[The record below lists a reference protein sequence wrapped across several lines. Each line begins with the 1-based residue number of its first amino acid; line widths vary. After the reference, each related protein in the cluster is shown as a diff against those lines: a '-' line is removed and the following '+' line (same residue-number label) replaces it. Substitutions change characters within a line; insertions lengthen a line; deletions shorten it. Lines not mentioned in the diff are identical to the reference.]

1 MNPFLPAGSLLAIV
15 ATFPFPLQG
24 QSERQLTLPPADA
37 RLSAAFGSIGSVR
50 ELSDGRVLI
59 TDSRE
64 GRIVAVNLRTGAV
77 EQVGRRGQGP
87 NEYGTVG
94 PLLPLAGDSS
104 LMVDVMSRRWLLFA
118 GSSIVAALPPD
129 TPIIKAVKTFAK
141 GADGLGH
148 VWVSVSP
155 REFVQEAPKA
165 GSIDFGPADSDI
177 VVRGNRATGKLDTV
191 TKVRGAVSR
200 RTVTPNAYGKFHGV
214 TWSHAPLSAA
224 ESAALFSDGWFALAR
239 VEPYRVDWIAP
250 DGRVSRGRP
259 IPVTPIKVTT
269 AEKEAYFAR
278 VAASTT
284 PEGKMPAL
292 PEGTQRDLDALRHRF
307 PAVFPPFTGAP
318 IAGGDGN
325 LWLRRPVSKQFPEIR
340 YDVVDRRG
348 LRIGTVSL
356 ARGERVVTVGKAA
369 VYVAWKDRAGIERL
383 RRHPSPL
390 PGARFPELPPESP
403 DPRA

>member
-1 MNPFLPAGSLLAIV
+1 MNPLLPAGLLLAIG
-15 ATFPFPLQG
+15 ATFPSLVRG
-24 QSERQLTLPPADA
+24 QSERQLRLPPASA
-37 RLSAAFGSIGSVR
+37 LLSEAFSSIGSVR
-50 ELSDGRVLI
+50 ELTDGRVLI

-64 GRIVAVNLRTGAV
+64 GRIVAANLRTGAV
-77 EQVGRRGQGP
+77 EQVGRRGRGP

-94 PLLPLAGDSS
+94 TLLPLAGDSS
-104 LMVDVMSRRWLLFA
+104 LMVDVMNRRWLLFS
-118 GSSIVAALPPD
+118 GPSIVVTLPPD

-155 REFVQEAPKA
+155 REFVQETAKA
-165 GSIDFGPADSDI
+165 GSIDFGPADSDF
-177 VVRGNRATGKLDTV
+177 VVRGNRVTGKLDTV
-191 TKVRGAVSR
+191 TQIRVAVSR
-200 RTVTPNAYGKFHGV
+200 RTVTANAYGKFHGV

-224 ESAALFSDGWFALAR
+224 ESAALFADGWFAVAR

-259 IPVTPIKVTT
+259 IPVTPIRVTA

-278 VAASTT
+278 VAASRT
-284 PEGKMPAL
+284 PGVGMPAL
-292 PEGTQRDLDALRHRF
+292 PDAMRREIDALRDRF
-307 PAVFPPFTGAP
+307 PEVFPPFTGAP

-325 LWLRRPVSKQFPEIR
+325 LWLRRPVSKQFPNIR

-348 LRIGTVSL
+348 QLIGTVSL
-356 ARGERVVTVGKAA
+356 ARGERVVAVGRTA
-369 VYVAWKDRAGIERL
+369 VYVAWKDEDDIEQL

-390 PGARFPELPPESP
+390 PGPSGR
-403 DPRA
+403 RASHQTPGT

>member
-1 MNPFLPAGSLLAIV
+1 MNPFLPAGSLFAIV
-15 ATFPFPLQG
+15 ATFPSPVQG
-24 QSERQLTLPPADA
+24 QSERQLRLPPANA
-37 RLSAAFGSIGSVR
+37 RLSEAFSSIGSVR

-59 TDSRE
+59 TDSRD
-64 GRIVAVNLRTGAV
+64 GRIVAANLSTWAV

-104 LMVDVMSRRWLLFA
+104 LMVDVMGRRWLLFA
-118 GSSIVAALPPD
+118 GSSIVATIPPD
-129 TPIIKAVKTFAK
+129 APIIKAVKTFAK

-155 REFVQEAPKA
+155 REFVQETAKA
-165 GSIDFGPADSDI
+165 GSIDFGPADSDL

-200 RTVTPNAYGKFHGV
+200 RTVTANAYGKFHGV

-224 ESAALFSDGWFALAR
+224 EGAALFADGWFAVAR

-250 DGRVSRGRP
+250 DGRVSRGLP
-259 IPVTPIKVTT
+259 IPVTPIRVTT

-278 VAASTT
+278 LAASRA
-284 PEGKMPAL
+284 PEVATPAL
-292 PEGTQRDLDALRHRF
+292 PEPMRREIGALRDRF

-318 IAGGDGN
+318 LAGGDGN
-325 LWLRRPVSKQFPEIR
+325 LWLRRPVSKHFPNLR

-348 LRIGTVSL
+348 QRIGTVSL
-356 ARGERVVTVGKAA
+356 ARGERVVAVGRTA
-369 VYVAWKDRAGIERL
+369 VYVAWKDQDDIERL

-390 PGARFPELPPESP
+390 PGARSPGLPP
-403 DPRA
+403 